1 MHIIIHLVTKKYTLI
16 FLKYIINYLAELV
29 QIMRILITGGAGFIG
44 SWVAENYLKE
54 GHEVFIYDNLSSG
67 IAENIPQDAEF
78 IEGDIR
84 DFGMLEKTFN
94 KYRPEIINHHAAQIN
109 VRVSVEDPVFDADT
123 NIIGSINLLQL
134 SVKNEIRKFIF
145 ASTGGAIYGE
155 PETIPADE
163 STERR
168 PLSPYGTSK
177 LCVENYLNY
186 YNNIYGLDYT
196 ALRYSNVYGERQN
209 PHGEAGVVAIFCTN
223 ILNGSGCR
231 VFGSGDQTRD
241 YVHCEDVA
249 NANLLGIDSDKGIYN
264 IGTSESTSV
273 NDIVAKL
280 KNISG
285 IDFKSE
291 HLPAVQGEVSHI
303 SLDNTHAEKVLGW
316 SPRINFDT
324 GLERT
329 WAWFKNNK
337 Q

>member
-1 MHIIIHLVTKKYTLI
+1 
-16 FLKYIINYLAELV
+16 
-29 QIMRILITGGAGFIG
+29 MRILQTGGAGFIG

-54 GHEVFIYDNLSSG
+54 GHEVLIYDNLSSG
-67 IAENIPQDAEF
+67 TPKNIPQDAEF
-78 IEGDIR
+78 VEGDIR
-84 DFGMLEKTFN
+84 DFSMLEEVFKKF
-94 KYRPEIINHHAAQIN
+94 RPEIVNHHAAQIN
-109 VRVSVEDPVFDADT
+109 VRVSINNPAFDAET
-123 NIIGSINLLQL
+123 NIIGSVNLLEL
-134 SVKNEIRKFIF
+134 SVKYKVNKFIF

-163 STERR
+163 LTDKQ

-186 YNNIYGLDYT
+186 YNKIYNLDYT

-223 ILNGSGCR
+223 IIKGKDCR
-231 VFGSGDQTRD
+231 VFGDGKQTRD

-249 NANLLGIDSDKGIYN
+249 RANLLSLDSPAGIYN

-273 NDIVAKL
+273 NDIVSML
-280 KNISG
+280 KEHSK
-285 IDFKSE
+285 IDFIVK
-291 HLPAVQGEVSHI
+291 HLPAVPGEVSHI
-303 SLDNTHAEKVLGW
+303 SLDNKAASSALGW
-316 SPRINFDT
+316 SPSISFDR

-329 WAWFKNNK
+329 WHWFKNNI

>member
-1 MHIIIHLVTKKYTLI
+1 
-16 FLKYIINYLAELV
+16 
-29 QIMRILITGGAGFIG
+29 MRILLTGGAGFIG

-67 IAENIPQDAEF
+67 NLGNIPQDAEF

-84 DFGMLEKTFN
+84 DYSMLEKTF
-94 KYRPEIINHHAAQIN
+94 KKFHPEVINHHAAQIN
-109 VRVSVEDPVFDADT
+109 VRVSVDDPVFDAET

-134 SVKNEIRKFIF
+134 SVKNDIRKFIF

-155 PETIPADE
+155 PRIIPADE
-163 STERR
+163 NTERL

-186 YNNIYGLDYT
+186 YNKIYNLDFT

-223 ILNGSGCR
+223 ILKGKDCNI
-231 VFGSGDQTRD
+231 FGDGKQTRD

-249 NANLLGIDSDKGIYN
+249 RASVLSLNSDSGVYN
-264 IGTSESTSV
+264 IGTSVSKSV
-273 NDIVAKL
+273 NDIVNKL
-280 KNISG
+280 REISG
-285 IDFKSE
+285 TDFTSK
-291 HLPAVQGEVSHI
+291 HLPAIPGEVGHI
-303 SLDNTHAEKVLGW
+303 SLDNKLAGSSLGW
-316 SPRINFDT
+316 SPSISFEA

-329 WAWFKNNK
+329 WHWFQDNIK
-337 Q
+337 

>member
-1 MHIIIHLVTKKYTLI
+1 
-16 FLKYIINYLAELV
+16 
-29 QIMRILITGGAGFIG
+29 MRILLTGGAGFIG

-67 IAENIPQDAEF
+67 NLGNIPQDAEF

-84 DFGMLEKTFN
+84 DYSMLEKTF
-94 KYRPEIINHHAAQIN
+94 KKFHPEVINHHAAQIN
-109 VRVSVEDPVFDADT
+109 VRVSVDDPVFDAET

-134 SVKNEIRKFIF
+134 SVKNDIRKFIF

-155 PETIPADE
+155 PQVIPADE
-163 STERR
+163 NTERQ

-186 YNNIYGLDYT
+186 YNKIHNLDFT

-223 ILNGSGCR
+223 ILKGKDCNI
-231 VFGSGDQTRD
+231 FGDGKQTRD

-249 NANLLGIDSDKGIYN
+249 RASVLSLNSDSGVYN
-264 IGTSESTSV
+264 IGTSVSKSV
-273 NDIVAKL
+273 NDIVNRL
-280 KNISG
+280 REISG
-285 IDFKSE
+285 TDFNSK
-291 HLPAVQGEVSHI
+291 HLQAIPGEVGHI
-303 SLDNTHAEKVLGW
+303 SLDNKLAGSALGW
-316 SPRINFDT
+316 SPAISFED

-329 WAWFKNNK
+329 WHWFQENIK
-337 Q
+337 